1 MNDPDAK
8 RFFDHV
14 DEHKSQYTRELAEA
28 VACV

>member
-14 DEHKSQYTRELAEA
+14 DEHKSQYIRELAEA
-28 VACV
+28 VA